1 MVTSAR
7 PALRARLTHWLRA
20 EWLLV
25 LFGALTLV
33 LALADPQ
40 PAARYRHW
48 LQLPTLAGLMGLM
61 IAIQGIR
68 DSGLVQ
74 RAAGALAARAH
85 SLRGLGLLL
94 VTSTAV
100 LSMLLT
106 NDVSLFL
113 LVPLTVAIG
122 AMSNLPVLPMVVL
135 EALAVNA
142 GSTLSPIG
150 NPQNLLLWQSAHVPF
165 FAFVRGMGPA
175 SAVMFALVVALTL
188 AWLPKGRVTLDA
200 GALNHRRVDPLLAAM
215 SLLALASMVVLMEHG
230 LALEGALGLLIP
242 FALIARDSLRRV
254 DWALLVTFAAIFLG
268 LGHFAELGVVGQ
280 ALDHFDFHQ
289 PLTIFLGGALAS
301 QVISNVPATVLLL
314 DRANDPIALAV
325 AANVGGFGL
334 VIGSLANLIA
344 LRLARQPHGLRLFHR
359 VSIPFLLVCAPLV
372 YLAWRWLG

>member
-1 MVTSAR
+1 MTSAR

-230 LALEGALGLLIP
+230 LALEGALGLPIP

-289 PLTIFLGGALAS
+289 PPTVFLGGALAS

>member
-1 MVTSAR
+1 MVTSSR
-7 PALRARLTHWLRA
+7 PVLRARLVHWLRA
-20 EWLLV
+20 EWLLA
-25 LFGALTLV
+25 LFGALALV

-74 RAAGALAARAH
+74 RAAGALVARAH

-94 VTSTAV
+94 VASTAV

-106 NDVSLFL
+106 DDVSLFL
-113 LVPLTVAIG
+113 LVPLTVTIG
-122 AMSNLPVLPMVVL
+122 GMSNLPILPMVVL

-165 FAFVRGMGPA
+165 LTFVRGMLPA
-175 SAVMFALVVALTL
+175 AAVMFSLVAALTV
-188 AWLPKGRVTLDA
+188 AWLPRGRVTLDA
-200 GALNHRRVDPLLAAM
+200 RALDDHRIATPLAAV
-215 SLLALASMVVLMEHG
+215 SLAALASMVVLMEHG
-230 LALEGALGLLIP
+230 LALEGALGLLLP
-242 FALIARDSLRRV
+242 FAVIARDSLRRV
-254 DWALLVTFAAIFLG
+254 DWPLLVTFAAIFLG
-268 LGHFAELGVVGQ
+268 LGHFAELGVVGR
-280 ALDHFDFHQ
+280 ALDHFDFRQ
-289 PLTIFLGGALAS
+289 PLTVFLGGALTS

-314 DRANDPIALAV
+314 DRASDPIALAV

-344 LRLARQPHGLRLFHR
+344 LRLAKQPHGLRLFHR
-359 VSIPFLLVCAPLV
+359 VSIPFLLVCAPLA